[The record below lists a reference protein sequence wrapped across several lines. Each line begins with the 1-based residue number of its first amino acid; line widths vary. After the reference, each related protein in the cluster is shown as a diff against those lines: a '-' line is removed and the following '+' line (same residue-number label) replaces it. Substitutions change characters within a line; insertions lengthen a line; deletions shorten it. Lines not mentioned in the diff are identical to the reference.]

1 MSYEYVIIYV
11 CRVYICC
18 SDICIMIY
26 IINMYLV
33 LYIGQE
39 YMCNV
44 YMLEEYKP
52 CRIKWFNICEIV
64 NTFKGG
70 ALVGVLHV
78 VYMVMYSLL
87 RINLLKGG
95 FSI

>member
-1 MSYEYVIIYV
+1 MGHTLESIVYSVYPGAYILMGKDNVLYMSYEYVIIYV

-52 CRIKWFNICEIV
+52 CRIK
-64 NTFKGG
+64 
-70 ALVGVLHV
+70 
-78 VYMVMYSLL
+78 
-87 RINLLKGG
+87 
-95 FSI
+95 